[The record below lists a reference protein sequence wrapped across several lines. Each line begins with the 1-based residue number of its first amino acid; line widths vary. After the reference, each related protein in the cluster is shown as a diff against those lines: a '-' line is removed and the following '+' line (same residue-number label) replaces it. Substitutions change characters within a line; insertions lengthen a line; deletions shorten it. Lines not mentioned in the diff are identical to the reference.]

1 MAVQR
6 QVGAM
11 MDSAPSG
18 VDLTGLE
25 YHFCVV
31 DGNGNAVLP
40 GLGGAVDGVIQEGK
54 AVGRHSSFAT
64 GNQLKVLAGA
74 AINEGDEIAALAD
87 GRARVAAAGH
97 EILGRARTA
106 AGVGELFTMY
116 FNPKGLHA

>member
-18 VDLTGLE
+18 VDFTGKE

-31 DGNGNAVLP
+31 DNAGLLQLP
-40 GLGGAVDGVIQEGK
+40 GLGGEVDGVIQEGK
-54 AVGRHSSFAT
+54 AVGRHSSYAT

-74 AINEGDEIAALAD
+74 VINEGDEIAALAD
-87 GRARVAAAGH
+87 GSARVAAAGH
-97 EILGRARTA
+97 EILGRARTPA
-106 AGVGELFTMY
+106 AVGELFTMY
-116 FNPKGLHA
+116 FNPKGLHV